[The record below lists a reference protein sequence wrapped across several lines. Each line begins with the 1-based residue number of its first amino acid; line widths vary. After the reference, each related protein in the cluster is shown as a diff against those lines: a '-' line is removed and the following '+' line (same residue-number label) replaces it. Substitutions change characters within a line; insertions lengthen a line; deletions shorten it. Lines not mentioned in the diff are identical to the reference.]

1 MDGKKSVS
9 IKGIGI
15 IFIFIILF
23 GQSVMA
29 ETLTLY
35 QLALAVNYAQLS
47 AAVYDAGTSKEMNVE
62 GWKRIKGMGQ
72 IGESGFKATVY
83 ISEARKEI
91 VIAFAGT
98 QDAKDWVTDIAAL
111 MATPAQY
118 KEAKDFTSK
127 TVKKIAEKY
136 GNDYKITVTGHS
148 LGGGLAQSV
157 AANYGLDAYTFNAAA
172 PSKSVVNSL
181 DQVKVKKIINIV
193 GSQDPVNKVTLTLG
207 GTNLG
212 KTFDIETNVKSS
224 AFDKVPDWPFGA
236 WSNFKDDLSE
246 MHSIKTLVNA
256 LEEGSNHYEENYRS
270 AANVASISQA
280 LNTISVGDNSTIN
293 PNGRPTKH
301 LGAIVAMLT
310 QTPAGGYYGK
320 MYFTGYEAANL
331 YSSSIRAESSEG
343 YVLKL
348 DGSSGRFK
356 VTSLETPT
364 GDVTSGLP
372 VNVEKHELGHNSA
385 LEWGYWLQ
393 ENHMR
398 AGGADYYFENSYY
411 IQGDNTPDKQMQAL
425 RTLNVTGTYKGSAY
439 ATYGEAPGGASI
451 GQNMS
456 GSFSADV
463 NFSSRTLNN
472 INISVSGNGHS
483 ATVRGTTAFFSGGSS
498 TFTGNG
504 DGSWKIDGVTAGA
517 SLTAER
523 GLGGSF
529 YGPNAK
535 AIGGLFGMST
545 PANKYVTGAFQGTR

>member
-1 MDGKKSVS
+1 MAGKTSAS
-9 IKGIGI
+9 IRGMEVMFMLIL
-15 IFIFIILF
+15 LF
-23 GQSVMA
+23 GQNVMA
-29 ETLTLY
+29 ETID
-35 QLALAVNYAQLS
+35 QSALAIKTLPYAQLS
-47 AAVYDAGTSKEMNVE
+47 QAVFTANNRDTSSIISVE
-62 GWKRIKGMGQ
+62 GWKRIDGSYDNV
-72 IGESGFKATVY
+72 SGFLAATY
-83 ISEARKEI
+83 QNKQSKEI
-91 VIAFAGT
+91 VIAFAAT
-98 QDAKDWVTDIAAL
+98 NVKEIADIATDAL
-111 MATPAQY
+111 SFITTPAQY
-118 KEAKDFTSK
+118 KQALDYASK
-127 TVKKIAEKY
+127 IVAKY
-136 GNDYKITVTGHS
+136 GTSVKVTGHS
-148 LGGGLAQSV
+148 LGGGLAQY
-157 AANYGLDAYTFNAAA
+157 AAASLGLEAYTFNAVGIFPLTMLKMYLNGHIKDGKILNIVDTDDPLGSFNKYAGGA
-172 PSKSVVNSL
+172 YLGQMIELYTGSHSDNHAIQP
-181 DQVKVKKIINIV
+181 IIN
-193 GSQDPVNKVTLTLG
+193 TLTA
-207 GTNLG
+207 
-212 KTFDIETNVKSS
+212 I
-224 AFDKVPDWPFGA
+224 
-236 WSNFKDDLSE
+236 
-246 MHSIKTLVNA
+246 
-256 LEEGSNHYEENYRS
+256 
-270 AANVASISQA
+270 AAI
-280 LNTISVGDNSTIN
+280 DNSTIN

-343 YVLKL
+343 YVVKL

-411 IQGDNTPDKQMQAL
+411 IQGDNTPGKQMQAL